1 MCVRLSVCACV
12 RARAREREE
21 KHQWKG
27 DKRGKSENIALKR
40 SSKGFL
46 FLFTVKKSPE
56 KNCASSARVCF
67 LVKKPNLHCRVN
79 SALDYKDGTAAAVL
93 GLN

>member
-1 MCVRLSVCACV
+1 MRACV
-12 RARAREREE
+12 RVGVCECVHARERERGE
-21 KHQWKG
+21 ASMEG

-56 KNCASSARVCF
+56 KKLCLKC
-67 LVKKPNLHCRVN
+67 
-79 SALDYKDGTAAAVL
+79 
-93 GLN
+93 

>member
-1 MCVRLSVCACV
+1 MSNFFQVTLKRKSE
-12 RARAREREE
+12 RWSERERERE
-21 KHQWKG
+21 RGEASMEG

-56 KNCASSARVCF
+56 KKLCLKC
-67 LVKKPNLHCRVN
+67 
-79 SALDYKDGTAAAVL
+79 
-93 GLN
+93 